1 MSEEQGS
8 STGVRGRNENAVVT
22 KWREML
28 EKTLN
33 KVEKGRKKN
42 QERIDQLANLVEK
55 VIVVMVEGR

>member
-1 MSEEQGS
+1 
-8 STGVRGRNENAVVT
+8 
-22 KWREML
+22 ML